1 MVVQD
6 ALKPAQSAA
15 QDAIQQLAR
24 LVSQQPDLEFP
35 ISRDRAQTWL
45 INTYLDDV
53 GSLRHSTQMAATPV
67 MFSLCRGIHDSVS
80 HHESFAL
87 LSNILRSTAV
97 PLSSLFI

>member
-1 MVVQD
+1 MQD

-35 ISRDRAQTWL
+35 ISRDRSQTWL

-53 GSLRHSTQMAATPV
+53 GPVKHGTQMAMT
-67 MFSLCRGIHDSVS
+67 
-80 HHESFAL
+80 L
-87 LSNILRSTAV
+87 LI
-97 PLSSLFI
+97 

>member
-1 MVVQD
+1 MQD

-53 GSLRHSTQMAATPV
+53 GLVKHSIQMAMT
-67 MFSLCRGIHDSVS
+67 
-80 HHESFAL
+80 L
-87 LSNILRSTAV
+87 LI
-97 PLSSLFI
+97 

>member
-1 MVVQD
+1 MTSTLRVFLALQLSKTSDGQCPRDTATVQD

-53 GSLRHSTQMAATPV
+53 GSVKHSTQIAMT
-67 MFSLCRGIHDSVS
+67 
-80 HHESFAL
+80 L
-87 LSNILRSTAV
+87 LT
-97 PLSSLFI
+97 

>member
-1 MVVQD
+1 MQD

-53 GSLRHSTQMAATPV
+53 GSMRHST
-67 MFSLCRGIHDSVS
+67 
-80 HHESFAL
+80 
-87 LSNILRSTAV
+87 
-97 PLSSLFI
+97 